1 MNLIIIF
8 MLLLI
13 LTSILSIA
21 GFIFLMISFGRKTT
35 RQKEMIELN
44 SNKHGN
50 VFEDSEENSSGV
62 YVIGSIKEI
71 IKDERRI
78 RVNNKPL
85 CFVIVKYTLNNKTY
99 ENSFSKTLN
108 FYLDKRWNVDNLV
121 PLYINYEKKKV
132 EYVSSKEKFIREYQY
147 SIPEEKLDLMYPP
160 YPYKRLFLILGSML
174 LIPFIIMFIVKITE
188 FYK

>member
-1 MNLIIIF
+1 M
-8 MLLLI
+8 
-13 LTSILSIA
+13 
-21 GFIFLMISFGRKTT
+21 
-35 RQKEMIELN
+35 
-44 SNKHGN
+44 
-50 VFEDSEENSSGV
+50 
-62 YVIGSIKEI
+62 
-71 IKDERRI
+71 
-78 RVNNKPL
+78 
-85 CFVIVKYTLNNKTY
+85 
-99 ENSFSKTLN
+99 
-108 FYLDKRWNVDNLV
+108 DKRWNVDNLV